1 MDFRIFAPE
10 KIEMEVDL
18 PASKS
23 ISNRMLILN
32 ALCGGELHNVA
43 RCDDTDAMQR
53 ALATDATSQRTA
65 GDRPT
70 TINIGAA
77 GTAMRFLTAYY
88 ATLEGSEVILDGTER
103 MRHRPIALLVD
114 ALRRCGADIEYAG
127 EEGFPPLHITGRRLS
142 ASHIEIAG
150 NVSSQYISALLMV
163 APLMG
168 CRTVTLTG
176 EIISLPYIT
185 MTLTLMRLMGVDCTM
200 CGNTITIPAGA
211 HYVPCNFT
219 VESDWSAASY
229 WLELQALLPK
239 SHIALKGLHADSAQG
254 DSAVAEI
261 FSQMGITATITPTVT
276 HLTAP
281 EPQRPHPLHS
291 PLSTLHSPLSPL
303 TSCPSSL
310 TSHPT
315 PLTSYPLPLTLDLKE
330 TPDLAQTIVVTAC
343 LLGHHFHISGLQ
355 TLRIKETDR
364 IDALCTQLRRLGYV
378 ITAGDDFSLSWNGER
393 CTPEPEP
400 HISTFDDHRMAM
412 AFAPAAVLFPG
423 IVIDDVEV
431 VSKSYPEYWRHL
443 EAAGFTLTP
452 CERRKEALK

>member
-1 MDFRIFAPE
+1 MDYRIFAPD
-10 KIEMEVDL
+10 KIVMEVEL

-43 RCDDTDAMQR
+43 RCDDTDAMRR
-53 ALATDATSQRTA
+53 ALATDTTASGAVATV
-65 GDRPT
+65 
-70 TINIGAA
+70 NIGAA

-88 ATLEGSEVILDGTER
+88 ATLEGSTVILDGTER

-127 EEGFPPLHITGRRLS
+127 EEGFPPLRITGRKLS

-185 MTLTLMRLMGVDCTM
+185 MTLTLMRLMGVDCVM
-200 CGNTITIPAGA
+200 NGNNISIPADA
-211 HYVPCNFT
+211 HYVPCDFT
-219 VESDWSAASY
+219 VDNDWSAASY
-229 WLELQALLPK
+229 WLEMQSLLPE
-239 SHIALKGLHADSAQG
+239 SRITLKGLHSESAQG
-254 DSAVAEI
+254 DSAVAGI
-261 FSQMGITATITPTVT
+261 FSRMGG
-276 HLTAP
+276 TAP
-281 EPQRPHPLHS
+281 II
-291 PLSTLHSPLSPL
+291 
-303 TSCPSSL
+303 
-310 TSHPT
+310 
-315 PLTSYPLPLTLDLKE
+315 LDLKE

-343 LLGHHFHISGLQ
+343 LLGRHFHITGLR

-364 IDALCTQLRRLGYV
+364 IDALCTQLRRLGYI

-393 CTPEPEP
+393 CAPEPEP

-431 VSKSYPEYWRHL
+431 VSKSYPDFWRHL

-452 CERRKEALK
+452 CERRKEAPK

>member
-1 MDFRIFAPE
+1 MDYKIFAPD

-32 ALCGGELHNVA
+32 ALCGGELHNIA
-43 RCDDTDAMQR
+43 RCDDTDAMRR
-53 ALATDATSQRTA
+53 ALATDTTA
-65 GDRPT
+65 SGT
-70 TINIGAA
+70 VVTVNIGAA

-127 EEGFPPLHITGRRLS
+127 EEGFPPLHITGRKLS

-168 CRTVTLTG
+168 CREVTLTG

-200 CGNTITIPAGA
+200 SGATISIPADA

-219 VESDWSAASY
+219 VENDWSAASY
-229 WLELQALLPK
+229 WLELQSLLPQ
-239 SHIALKGLHADSAQG
+239 SRITLKGLHTESAQG
-254 DSAVAEI
+254 DSVVAGI
-261 FSQMGITATITPTVT
+261 FSRMGG
-276 HLTAP
+276 TAP
-281 EPQRPHPLHS
+281 II
-291 PLSTLHSPLSPL
+291 
-303 TSCPSSL
+303 
-310 TSHPT
+310 
-315 PLTSYPLPLTLDLKE
+315 LDLKE

-343 LLGHHFHISGLQ
+343 LLGCHFHITGLR

-393 CTPEPEP
+393 CAPEPEP

-431 VSKSYPEYWRHL
+431 VSKSYPDFWRHL

-452 CERRKEALK
+452 CERRKEAPE

>member
-1 MDFRIFAPE
+1 MDYRIFAPD
-10 KIEMEVDL
+10 KIVMEVEL

-43 RCDDTDAMQR
+43 RCDDTDAMRR
-53 ALATDATSQRTA
+53 ALATDTTASGAVATV
-65 GDRPT
+65 
-70 TINIGAA
+70 NIGAA

-88 ATLEGSEVILDGTER
+88 ATLEGSTVILDGTER

-127 EEGFPPLHITGRRLS
+127 EEGFPPLRITGRKLS

-185 MTLTLMRLMGVDCTM
+185 MTLTLMRLMGVDCVM
-200 CGNTITIPAGA
+200 NGNNISIPADA
-211 HYVPCNFT
+211 HYVPCDFT
-219 VESDWSAASY
+219 VENDWSAASY
-229 WLELQALLPK
+229 WLEMQSLLPE
-239 SHIALKGLHADSAQG
+239 SRITLKGLHSESAQG
-254 DSAVAEI
+254 DSAVAGI
-261 FSQMGITATITPTVT
+261 FSQMGV
-276 HLTAP
+276 TAP
-281 EPQRPHPLHS
+281 II
-291 PLSTLHSPLSPL
+291 
-303 TSCPSSL
+303 
-310 TSHPT
+310 
-315 PLTSYPLPLTLDLKE
+315 LDLKE

-343 LLGHHFHISGLQ
+343 LLGRHFHITGLR

-364 IDALCTQLRRLGYV
+364 IDALCTQLRRLGYI

-393 CTPEPEP
+393 CAPEPEP

-412 AFAPAAVLFPG
+412 SFAPAAVLFPG

-431 VSKSYPEYWRHL
+431 VSKSYPDFWRHL

-452 CERRKEALK
+452 CERRKEAPK

>member
-1 MDFRIFAPE
+1 MDYRIFAPD
-10 KIEMEVDL
+10 KIVMEVEL

-32 ALCGGELHNVA
+32 ALCGGELHNIA
-43 RCDDTDAMQR
+43 RCDDTDAMRR
-53 ALATDATSQRTA
+53 ALATDTTASGAVATV
-65 GDRPT
+65 
-70 TINIGAA
+70 NIGAA

-88 ATLEGSEVILDGTER
+88 ATLEGSTVILDGTER

-127 EEGFPPLHITGRRLS
+127 EEGFPPLRITGRKLS

-185 MTLTLMRLMGVDCTM
+185 MTLTLMRLMGVDCVM
-200 CGNTITIPAGA
+200 NGNNISIPADA
-211 HYVPCNFT
+211 HYVPCDFT
-219 VESDWSAASY
+219 VENDWSAASY
-229 WLELQALLPK
+229 WLEMQSLLPE
-239 SHIALKGLHADSAQG
+239 SRITLKGLHSESAQG
-254 DSAVAEI
+254 DSAVAGI
-261 FSQMGITATITPTVT
+261 FSRMGG
-276 HLTAP
+276 TAP
-281 EPQRPHPLHS
+281 II
-291 PLSTLHSPLSPL
+291 
-303 TSCPSSL
+303 
-310 TSHPT
+310 
-315 PLTSYPLPLTLDLKE
+315 LDLKE

-343 LLGHHFHISGLQ
+343 LLGRHFHITGLR

-364 IDALCTQLRRLGYV
+364 IDALCTQLRRLGYI

-393 CTPEPEP
+393 CAPEPEP

-431 VSKSYPEYWRHL
+431 VSKSYPDFWRHL

-452 CERRKEALK
+452 CERRKEAPK

>member
-1 MDFRIFAPE
+1 MDYRIFAPD
-10 KIEMEVDL
+10 KIVMEVEL

-43 RCDDTDAMQR
+43 RCDDTDAMRR
-53 ALATDATSQRTA
+53 ALATDTTASGAVATV
-65 GDRPT
+65 
-70 TINIGAA
+70 NIGAA

-88 ATLEGSEVILDGTER
+88 ATLEGSTVILDGTER

-127 EEGFPPLHITGRRLS
+127 EEGFPPLRITGRKLS

-185 MTLTLMRLMGVDCTM
+185 MTLTLMRLMGVDCVM
-200 CGNTITIPAGA
+200 NGNNISIPADA
-211 HYVPCNFT
+211 HYVPCDFT
-219 VESDWSAASY
+219 VENDWSAASY
-229 WLELQALLPK
+229 WLEMQSLLPE
-239 SHIALKGLHADSAQG
+239 SRITLKGLHSESAPG
-254 DSAVAEI
+254 DSAVAGI
-261 FSQMGITATITPTVT
+261 FSRMGG
-276 HLTAP
+276 TAP
-281 EPQRPHPLHS
+281 II
-291 PLSTLHSPLSPL
+291 
-303 TSCPSSL
+303 
-310 TSHPT
+310 
-315 PLTSYPLPLTLDLKE
+315 LDLKE

-343 LLGHHFHISGLQ
+343 LLGRHFHITGLR

-364 IDALCTQLRRLGYV
+364 IDALCTQLRRLGYI

-393 CTPEPEP
+393 CAPEPEP

-431 VSKSYPEYWRHL
+431 VSKSYPDFWRHL

-452 CERRKEALK
+452 CERRKEAPK

>member
-1 MDFRIFAPE
+1 MDYRIFAPD
-10 KIEMEVDL
+10 KIVMEVEL

-43 RCDDTDAMQR
+43 RCDDTDAMRR
-53 ALATDATSQRTA
+53 ALATDTTASGAVATV
-65 GDRPT
+65 
-70 TINIGAA
+70 NIGAA

-88 ATLEGSEVILDGTER
+88 ATLEGSTVILDGTER

-114 ALRRCGADIEYAG
+114 ALRRCGADVECAG
-127 EEGFPPLHITGRRLS
+127 EEGFPPLRITGRKLS

-185 MTLTLMRLMGVDCTM
+185 MTLTLMRLMGVDCVM
-200 CGNTITIPAGA
+200 NGNNISIPADA
-211 HYVPCNFT
+211 HYVPCDFT
-219 VESDWSAASY
+219 VENDWSAASY
-229 WLELQALLPK
+229 WLEMQSLLPE
-239 SHIALKGLHADSAQG
+239 SRITLKGLHSESAQG
-254 DSAVAEI
+254 DSAVAGI
-261 FSQMGITATITPTVT
+261 FSQMGG
-276 HLTAP
+276 TAP
-281 EPQRPHPLHS
+281 II
-291 PLSTLHSPLSPL
+291 
-303 TSCPSSL
+303 
-310 TSHPT
+310 
-315 PLTSYPLPLTLDLKE
+315 LDLKE

-343 LLGHHFHISGLQ
+343 LLGRHFHITGLR

-364 IDALCTQLRRLGYV
+364 IDALCTQLRRLGYI

-393 CTPEPEP
+393 CAPEPEP

-431 VSKSYPEYWRHL
+431 VSKSYPDFWRHL

-452 CERRKEALK
+452 CERRKEAPK

>member
-1 MDFRIFAPE
+1 MDYRIFAPD
-10 KIEMEVDL
+10 KIVMEVEL

-32 ALCGGELHNVA
+32 ALCGGELHNIA
-43 RCDDTDAMQR
+43 RCDDTDAMRR
-53 ALATDATSQRTA
+53 ALATDTTASGAVATV
-65 GDRPT
+65 
-70 TINIGAA
+70 NIGAA

-88 ATLEGSEVILDGTER
+88 ATLEGSTVILDGTER

-127 EEGFPPLHITGRRLS
+127 EEGFPPLRITGRKLS

-185 MTLTLMRLMGVDCTM
+185 MTLTLMRLMGVDCVM
-200 CGNTITIPAGA
+200 NGNNISIPADA
-211 HYVPCNFT
+211 HYVPCDFT
-219 VESDWSAASY
+219 VENDWSAASY
-229 WLELQALLPK
+229 WLEMQSLLPQ
-239 SHIALKGLHADSAQG
+239 SRITLKGLHSESAQG
-254 DSAVAEI
+254 DSAVAGI
-261 FSQMGITATITPTVT
+261 FSQMGV
-276 HLTAP
+276 TAP
-281 EPQRPHPLHS
+281 II
-291 PLSTLHSPLSPL
+291 
-303 TSCPSSL
+303 
-310 TSHPT
+310 
-315 PLTSYPLPLTLDLKE
+315 LDLKE

-343 LLGHHFHISGLQ
+343 LLGRHFHITGLR

-364 IDALCTQLRRLGYV
+364 IDALCTQLRRLGYI

-393 CTPEPEP
+393 CAPEPEP

-412 AFAPAAVLFPG
+412 SFAPAAVLFPG

-431 VSKSYPEYWRHL
+431 VSKSYPDFWRHL

-452 CERRKEALK
+452 CERRKEAPK

>member
-1 MDFRIFAPE
+1 MDYKIFAPD

-32 ALCGGELHNVA
+32 ALCGGELHNIA
-43 RCDDTDAMQR
+43 RCDDTDAMRR
-53 ALATDATSQRTA
+53 ALATDTTA
-65 GDRPT
+65 SGT
-70 TINIGAA
+70 VVTVNIGAA

-127 EEGFPPLHITGRRLS
+127 EEGFPPLHITGRKLS

-168 CRTVTLTG
+168 CREVTLTG

-200 CGNTITIPAGA
+200 SGATISIPADA

-219 VESDWSAASY
+219 VENDWSAASY
-229 WLELQALLPK
+229 WLELQSLLPE
-239 SHIALKGLHADSAQG
+239 SRIALKGLHTESAQG
-254 DSAVAEI
+254 DSAVAGI
-261 FSQMGITATITPTVT
+261 FSRMGG
-276 HLTAP
+276 TAP
-281 EPQRPHPLHS
+281 II
-291 PLSTLHSPLSPL
+291 
-303 TSCPSSL
+303 
-310 TSHPT
+310 
-315 PLTSYPLPLTLDLKE
+315 LDLKE

-343 LLGHHFHISGLQ
+343 LLGCHFHITGLR

-393 CTPEPEP
+393 CAPEPEP

-431 VSKSYPEYWRHL
+431 VSKSYPDFWRHL

-452 CERRKEALK
+452 CERRKEAPE

>member
-1 MDFRIFAPE
+1 MDYRIFAPD
-10 KIEMEVDL
+10 KIVMEVEL

-43 RCDDTDAMQR
+43 RCDDTDAMRR
-53 ALATDATSQRTA
+53 ALATNTTASGAVATV
-65 GDRPT
+65 
-70 TINIGAA
+70 NIGAA

-88 ATLEGSEVILDGTER
+88 ATLEGSTVILDGTER

-127 EEGFPPLHITGRRLS
+127 EEGFPPLRITGRKLS

-168 CRTVTLTG
+168 CREVTLTG

-200 CGNTITIPAGA
+200 SGATISIPADA

-219 VESDWSAASY
+219 VENDWSAASY
-229 WLELQALLPK
+229 WLELQSLLPE
-239 SHIALKGLHADSAQG
+239 SRITLKGLHTESAQG
-254 DSAVAEI
+254 DSAVAGI
-261 FSQMGITATITPTVT
+261 FSRMGG
-276 HLTAP
+276 TAP
-281 EPQRPHPLHS
+281 II
-291 PLSTLHSPLSPL
+291 
-303 TSCPSSL
+303 
-310 TSHPT
+310 
-315 PLTSYPLPLTLDLKE
+315 LDLKE

-343 LLGHHFHISGLQ
+343 LLGRHFHITGLR

-364 IDALCTQLRRLGYV
+364 IDALCTQLRRLGYI

-393 CTPEPEP
+393 CAPEPEP
-400 HISTFDDHRMAM
+400 HISTLDDHRMAM
-412 AFAPAAVLFPG
+412 SFAPAAVLFPG

-431 VSKSYPEYWRHL
+431 VSKSYPDFWRHL

-452 CERRKEALK
+452 CERRKEAPK

>member
-1 MDFRIFAPE
+1 MDYKIFAPD

-43 RCDDTDAMQR
+43 RCDDTDAMRR
-53 ALATDATSQRTA
+53 ALATDTTA
-65 GDRPT
+65 SGAVVT
-70 TINIGAA
+70 VNIGAA

-127 EEGFPPLHITGRRLS
+127 EEGFPPLHITGRKLS

-168 CRTVTLTG
+168 CREVTLTG

-200 CGNTITIPAGA
+200 SGATISIPADA

-219 VESDWSAASY
+219 VENDWSAASY
-229 WLELQALLPK
+229 WLELQSLLPQ
-239 SHIALKGLHADSAQG
+239 SRITLKGLHTESAQG
-254 DSAVAEI
+254 DSAVAGI
-261 FSQMGITATITPTVT
+261 FSRMGG
-276 HLTAP
+276 TAP
-281 EPQRPHPLHS
+281 II
-291 PLSTLHSPLSPL
+291 
-303 TSCPSSL
+303 
-310 TSHPT
+310 
-315 PLTSYPLPLTLDLKE
+315 LDLKE

-343 LLGHHFHISGLQ
+343 LLGCHFHITGLR

-393 CTPEPEP
+393 CAPEPEP

-431 VSKSYPEYWRHL
+431 VSKSYPDFWRHL

-452 CERRKEALK
+452 CERRKEAPE

>member
-1 MDFRIFAPE
+1 MDYRIFAPD
-10 KIEMEVDL
+10 KIVMEVEL

-43 RCDDTDAMQR
+43 RCDDTDAMRR
-53 ALATDATSQRTA
+53 ALATDTTASGAVATV
-65 GDRPT
+65 
-70 TINIGAA
+70 NIGAA

-88 ATLEGSEVILDGTER
+88 ATLEGSTVILDGTER

-127 EEGFPPLHITGRRLS
+127 EEGFPPLRITGRKLS

-168 CRTVTLTG
+168 CHTVTLTG

-185 MTLTLMRLMGVDCTM
+185 MTLTLMRLMGVDCVM
-200 CGNTITIPAGA
+200 NGNNISIPADA
-211 HYVPCNFT
+211 HYVPCDFT
-219 VESDWSAASY
+219 VENDWSAASY
-229 WLELQALLPK
+229 WLEMQSLLPE
-239 SHIALKGLHADSAQG
+239 SRITLKGLHSESAQG
-254 DSAVAEI
+254 DSAVAGI
-261 FSQMGITATITPTVT
+261 FSQMGV
-276 HLTAP
+276 TAP
-281 EPQRPHPLHS
+281 II
-291 PLSTLHSPLSPL
+291 
-303 TSCPSSL
+303 
-310 TSHPT
+310 
-315 PLTSYPLPLTLDLKE
+315 LDLKE

-343 LLGHHFHISGLQ
+343 LLGRHFHITGLR

-364 IDALCTQLRRLGYV
+364 IDALCTQLRRLGYI

-393 CTPEPEP
+393 CAPEPEP

-412 AFAPAAVLFPG
+412 SFAPAAVLFPG

-431 VSKSYPEYWRHL
+431 VSKSYPDFWRHL

-452 CERRKEALK
+452 CERRKEAPK

>member
-1 MDFRIFAPE
+1 MDYRIFAPD
-10 KIEMEVDL
+10 KIVMEVEL

-43 RCDDTDAMQR
+43 RCDDTDAMRR
-53 ALATDATSQRTA
+53 ALATDTTASGAVATV
-65 GDRPT
+65 
-70 TINIGAA
+70 NIGAA

-88 ATLEGSEVILDGTER
+88 ATLEGSTVILDGTER

-127 EEGFPPLHITGRRLS
+127 EEGFPPLRITGRKLS

-185 MTLTLMRLMGVDCTM
+185 MTLTLMRLMGVDCVM
-200 CGNTITIPAGA
+200 NGNNISIPADA
-211 HYVPCNFT
+211 HYVPCDFT
-219 VESDWSAASY
+219 VENDWSAASY
-229 WLELQALLPK
+229 WLEMQSLLPQ
-239 SHIALKGLHADSAQG
+239 SRITLKGLHSESAQG
-254 DSAVAEI
+254 DSAVAGI
-261 FSQMGITATITPTVT
+261 FSQMGV
-276 HLTAP
+276 TAP
-281 EPQRPHPLHS
+281 II
-291 PLSTLHSPLSPL
+291 
-303 TSCPSSL
+303 
-310 TSHPT
+310 
-315 PLTSYPLPLTLDLKE
+315 LDLKE

-343 LLGHHFHISGLQ
+343 LLGCHFHITGLR

-364 IDALCTQLRRLGYV
+364 IDALCTQLRRLGYI

-393 CTPEPEP
+393 CAPEPEP

-431 VSKSYPEYWRHL
+431 VSKSYPDFWRHL

-452 CERRKEALK
+452 CERRKEAPQ

>member
-1 MDFRIFAPE
+1 MDYRIFAPD
-10 KIEMEVDL
+10 KIVMEVEL

-43 RCDDTDAMQR
+43 RCDDTDAMRR
-53 ALATDATSQRTA
+53 ALATDTTASGAVATV
-65 GDRPT
+65 
-70 TINIGAA
+70 NIGAA

-88 ATLEGSEVILDGTER
+88 ATLEGSTVILDGTER

-127 EEGFPPLHITGRRLS
+127 EEGFPPLRITGRKLS

-168 CRTVTLTG
+168 CREVTLTG

-200 CGNTITIPAGA
+200 SGATISIPADA

-219 VESDWSAASY
+219 VENDWSAASY
-229 WLELQALLPK
+229 WLELQSLLPE
-239 SHIALKGLHADSAQG
+239 SRITLKGLHTESAQG
-254 DSAVAEI
+254 DSAVAGI
-261 FSQMGITATITPTVT
+261 FSRMGG
-276 HLTAP
+276 TAP
-281 EPQRPHPLHS
+281 II
-291 PLSTLHSPLSPL
+291 
-303 TSCPSSL
+303 
-310 TSHPT
+310 
-315 PLTSYPLPLTLDLKE
+315 LDLKE

-343 LLGHHFHISGLQ
+343 LLGRHFHITGLR

-364 IDALCTQLRRLGYV
+364 IDALCTQLRRLGYI

-393 CTPEPEP
+393 CAPEPEP

-431 VSKSYPEYWRHL
+431 VSKSYPDFWRHL

-452 CERRKEALK
+452 CERRKEAPK

>member
-1 MDFRIFAPE
+1 MDYRIFAPD
-10 KIEMEVDL
+10 KIVMEVEL

-43 RCDDTDAMQR
+43 RCDDTDAMRR
-53 ALATDATSQRTA
+53 ALATDTTASGAVATV
-65 GDRPT
+65 
-70 TINIGAA
+70 NIGAA

-88 ATLEGSEVILDGTER
+88 ATLEGSTVILDGTER

-127 EEGFPPLHITGRRLS
+127 EEGFPPLRITGRKLS

-185 MTLTLMRLMGVDCTM
+185 MTLTLMRLMGVDCVM
-200 CGNTITIPAGA
+200 NGNNISIPADA
-211 HYVPCNFT
+211 HYVPCDFT
-219 VESDWSAASY
+219 VENDWSAASY
-229 WLELQALLPK
+229 WLEMQSLLPE
-239 SHIALKGLHADSAQG
+239 SRITLKGLHSESAQG
-254 DSAVAEI
+254 DSAVAGI
-261 FSQMGITATITPTVT
+261 FSQMGG
-276 HLTAP
+276 TAP
-281 EPQRPHPLHS
+281 II
-291 PLSTLHSPLSPL
+291 
-303 TSCPSSL
+303 
-310 TSHPT
+310 
-315 PLTSYPLPLTLDLKE
+315 LDLKE

-343 LLGHHFHISGLQ
+343 LLGRHFHITGLR

-393 CTPEPEP
+393 CAPEPEP

-431 VSKSYPEYWRHL
+431 VSKSYPDFWRHL

-452 CERRKEALK
+452 CERRKEAPK

>member
-1 MDFRIFAPE
+1 MDYRIFAPD
-10 KIEMEVDL
+10 KIVMEVEL

-43 RCDDTDAMQR
+43 RCDDTDAMRR
-53 ALATDATSQRTA
+53 ALATNTTASGAVATV
-65 GDRPT
+65 
-70 TINIGAA
+70 NIGAA

-88 ATLEGSEVILDGTER
+88 ATLEGSTVILDGTER

-127 EEGFPPLHITGRRLS
+127 EEGFPPLRITGRKLS

-185 MTLTLMRLMGVDCTM
+185 MTLTLMRLMGVDCVM
-200 CGNTITIPAGA
+200 NGNNISIPADA
-211 HYVPCNFT
+211 HYVPCDFT
-219 VESDWSAASY
+219 VENDWSAASY
-229 WLELQALLPK
+229 WLEMQSLLPQ
-239 SHIALKGLHADSAQG
+239 SRITLKGLHSESAQG
-254 DSAVAEI
+254 DSAVAGI
-261 FSQMGITATITPTVT
+261 FSRMGG
-276 HLTAP
+276 TAP
-281 EPQRPHPLHS
+281 II
-291 PLSTLHSPLSPL
+291 
-303 TSCPSSL
+303 
-310 TSHPT
+310 
-315 PLTSYPLPLTLDLKE
+315 LDLKE

-343 LLGHHFHISGLQ
+343 LLGRHFHITGLR

-364 IDALCTQLRRLGYV
+364 IDALCTQLRRLGYI

-393 CTPEPEP
+393 CAPEPEP

-431 VSKSYPEYWRHL
+431 VSKSYPDFWRHL

-452 CERRKEALK
+452 CERRKEAPK

>member
-1 MDFRIFAPE
+1 MDYRIFAPD
-10 KIEMEVDL
+10 KIVMEVEL

-43 RCDDTDAMQR
+43 RCDDTDAMRR
-53 ALATDATSQRTA
+53 ALATDTTASGAVATV
-65 GDRPT
+65 
-70 TINIGAA
+70 NIGAA

-88 ATLEGSEVILDGTER
+88 ATLEGSTVILDGTER

-127 EEGFPPLHITGRRLS
+127 EEGFPPLRITGRKLS

-185 MTLTLMRLMGVDCTM
+185 MTLTLMRLMGVDCVM
-200 CGNTITIPAGA
+200 NGNNISIPADA
-211 HYVPCNFT
+211 HYVPCDFT
-219 VESDWSAASY
+219 VENDWSAASY
-229 WLELQALLPK
+229 WLEMQSLLPE
-239 SHIALKGLHADSAQG
+239 SRITLKGLHSESAQG
-254 DSAVAEI
+254 DSAVAGI
-261 FSQMGITATITPTVT
+261 FSQMGG
-276 HLTAP
+276 TAP
-281 EPQRPHPLHS
+281 II
-291 PLSTLHSPLSPL
+291 
-303 TSCPSSL
+303 
-310 TSHPT
+310 
-315 PLTSYPLPLTLDLKE
+315 LDLKE

-343 LLGHHFHISGLQ
+343 LLGRHFHITGLR

-364 IDALCTQLRRLGYV
+364 IDALCTQLRRLGYI

-393 CTPEPEP
+393 CAPEPEP

-412 AFAPAAVLFPG
+412 SFAPAAVLFPG

-431 VSKSYPEYWRHL
+431 VSKSYPDFWRHL

-452 CERRKEALK
+452 CERRKEAPK

>member
-1 MDFRIFAPE
+1 MDYRIFAPD
-10 KIEMEVDL
+10 KIVMEVEL

-43 RCDDTDAMQR
+43 RCDDTDAMRR
-53 ALATDATSQRTA
+53 ALATDTTASGAVATV
-65 GDRPT
+65 
-70 TINIGAA
+70 NIGAA

-88 ATLEGSEVILDGTER
+88 ATLEGSTVILDGTER

-127 EEGFPPLHITGRRLS
+127 EEGFPPLRITGRKLS

-168 CRTVTLTG
+168 CREVTLTG

-200 CGNTITIPAGA
+200 SGATISIPADA

-219 VESDWSAASY
+219 VENDWSAASY
-229 WLELQALLPK
+229 WLELQSLLPE
-239 SHIALKGLHADSAQG
+239 SRITLKGLHTESAQG
-254 DSAVAEI
+254 DSAVAGI
-261 FSQMGITATITPTVT
+261 FSRMGG
-276 HLTAP
+276 TAP
-281 EPQRPHPLHS
+281 II
-291 PLSTLHSPLSPL
+291 
-303 TSCPSSL
+303 
-310 TSHPT
+310 
-315 PLTSYPLPLTLDLKE
+315 LDLKE

-343 LLGHHFHISGLQ
+343 LLGRHFHITGLR

-364 IDALCTQLRRLGYV
+364 IDALCTQLRRLGYI

-393 CTPEPEP
+393 CAPEPEP
-400 HISTFDDHRMAM
+400 HISTLDDHRMAM
-412 AFAPAAVLFPG
+412 SFAPAAVLFPG

-431 VSKSYPEYWRHL
+431 VSKSYPDFWRHL

-452 CERRKEALK
+452 CERRKEAPK

>member
-1 MDFRIFAPE
+1 MDYRIFAPD
-10 KIEMEVDL
+10 KIVMEVEL

-43 RCDDTDAMQR
+43 RCDDTDAMRR
-53 ALATDATSQRTA
+53 ALATDTTASGAVATV
-65 GDRPT
+65 
-70 TINIGAA
+70 NIGAA

-88 ATLEGSEVILDGTER
+88 ATLEGSTVILDGTER

-127 EEGFPPLHITGRRLS
+127 EEGFPPLRITGRKLS

-185 MTLTLMRLMGVDCTM
+185 MTLTLMRLMGVDCVM
-200 CGNTITIPAGA
+200 NGNNISIPADA
-211 HYVPCNFT
+211 HYVPCDFT
-219 VESDWSAASY
+219 VENDWSAASY
-229 WLELQALLPK
+229 WLEMQSLLPE
-239 SHIALKGLHADSAQG
+239 SRITLKGLHSESAQG
-254 DSAVAEI
+254 DSAVAGI
-261 FSQMGITATITPTVT
+261 FSRMGG
-276 HLTAP
+276 TAP
-281 EPQRPHPLHS
+281 II
-291 PLSTLHSPLSPL
+291 
-303 TSCPSSL
+303 
-310 TSHPT
+310 
-315 PLTSYPLPLTLDLKE
+315 LDLKE

-343 LLGHHFHISGLQ
+343 LLGCHFHITGLR

-393 CTPEPEP
+393 CAPEPEP

-431 VSKSYPEYWRHL
+431 VSKSYPDFWRHL

-452 CERRKEALK
+452 CERRKEAPE

>member
-1 MDFRIFAPE
+1 MDYRIFAPD
-10 KIEMEVDL
+10 KIVMEVEL

-43 RCDDTDAMQR
+43 RCDDTDAMRR
-53 ALATDATSQRTA
+53 ALATDTTASGAVATV
-65 GDRPT
+65 
-70 TINIGAA
+70 NIGAA

-88 ATLEGSEVILDGTER
+88 ATLEGSTVILDGTER

-127 EEGFPPLHITGRRLS
+127 EEGFPPLRITGRKLS

-176 EIISLPYIT
+176 EIISRPYIT
-185 MTLTLMRLMGVDCTM
+185 MTLTLMRLMGVDCAM
-200 CGNTITIPAGA
+200 SGGTITIPADA
-211 HYVPCNFT
+211 RYVPCDFT
-219 VESDWSAASY
+219 VENDWSAASY
-229 WLELQALLPK
+229 WLELQSLLPE
-239 SHIALKGLHADSAQG
+239 SRIALKGLHSESAQG
-254 DSAVAEI
+254 DSAVAGI
-261 FSQMGITATITPTVT
+261 FSRMGG
-276 HLTAP
+276 TAP
-281 EPQRPHPLHS
+281 II
-291 PLSTLHSPLSPL
+291 
-303 TSCPSSL
+303 
-310 TSHPT
+310 
-315 PLTSYPLPLTLDLKE
+315 LDLKE

-343 LLGHHFHISGLQ
+343 LLGRHFHITGLR

-364 IDALCTQLRRLGYV
+364 IDALCTQLRRLGYI

-393 CTPEPEP
+393 CAPEPEP

-412 AFAPAAVLFPG
+412 SFAPAAVLFPG

-431 VSKSYPEYWRHL
+431 VSKSYPDFWRHL

-452 CERRKEALK
+452 CERRKEAPK

>member
-1 MDFRIFAPE
+1 MDYRIFAPD
-10 KIEMEVDL
+10 KIVMEVEL

-43 RCDDTDAMQR
+43 RCDDTDAMRR
-53 ALATDATSQRTA
+53 ALATDTTASGAVATV
-65 GDRPT
+65 
-70 TINIGAA
+70 NIGAA

-88 ATLEGSEVILDGTER
+88 ATLEGSTVILDGTER

-127 EEGFPPLHITGRRLS
+127 EEGFPPLRITGRKLS

-185 MTLTLMRLMGVDCTM
+185 MTLTLMRLMGVDCVM
-200 CGNTITIPAGA
+200 NGNNISIPADA
-211 HYVPCNFT
+211 HYVPCDFT
-219 VESDWSAASY
+219 VENDWSAASY
-229 WLELQALLPK
+229 WLEMQSLLPE
-239 SHIALKGLHADSAQG
+239 SRITLKGLHSESAQG
-254 DSAVAEI
+254 DSAVAGI
-261 FSQMGITATITPTVT
+261 FSRMGG
-276 HLTAP
+276 TAP
-281 EPQRPHPLHS
+281 II
-291 PLSTLHSPLSPL
+291 
-303 TSCPSSL
+303 
-310 TSHPT
+310 
-315 PLTSYPLPLTLDLKE
+315 LDLKE

-343 LLGHHFHISGLQ
+343 LLGCHFHITGLR

-364 IDALCTQLRRLGYV
+364 IDALCTQLRRLGYI

-393 CTPEPEP
+393 CAPEPEP

-412 AFAPAAVLFPG
+412 SFAPAAVLFPG

-431 VSKSYPEYWRHL
+431 VSKSYPDFWRHL

-452 CERRKEALK
+452 CERRKEAPK

>member
-1 MDFRIFAPE
+1 MDYRIFAPD
-10 KIEMEVDL
+10 KIVMEVEL

-43 RCDDTDAMQR
+43 RCDDTDAMRR
-53 ALATDATSQRTA
+53 ALATDTTASGAVATV
-65 GDRPT
+65 
-70 TINIGAA
+70 NIGAA

-88 ATLEGSEVILDGTER
+88 ATLEGSTVILDGTER

-127 EEGFPPLHITGRRLS
+127 EEGFPPLRITGRKLS
-142 ASHIEIAG
+142 ASHIEMAG

-185 MTLTLMRLMGVDCTM
+185 MTLTLMRLMGVDCVM
-200 CGNTITIPAGA
+200 NGNNISIPADA
-211 HYVPCNFT
+211 HYVPCDFT
-219 VESDWSAASY
+219 VENDWSAASY
-229 WLELQALLPK
+229 WLEMQSLLPE
-239 SHIALKGLHADSAQG
+239 SRITLKGLHSESAQG
-254 DSAVAEI
+254 DSAVAGI
-261 FSQMGITATITPTVT
+261 FSRMGG
-276 HLTAP
+276 TAP
-281 EPQRPHPLHS
+281 II
-291 PLSTLHSPLSPL
+291 
-303 TSCPSSL
+303 
-310 TSHPT
+310 
-315 PLTSYPLPLTLDLKE
+315 LDLKE

-343 LLGHHFHISGLQ
+343 LLGRHFHITGLR

-364 IDALCTQLRRLGYV
+364 IDALCTQLRRLGYI

-393 CTPEPEP
+393 CAPEPEP

-431 VSKSYPEYWRHL
+431 VSKSYPDFWRHL

-452 CERRKEALK
+452 CERRKEAPK

>member
-1 MDFRIFAPE
+1 MDYRIFAPD
-10 KIEMEVDL
+10 KIVMEVEL

-43 RCDDTDAMQR
+43 RCDDTDAMRR
-53 ALATDATSQRTA
+53 ALATDTTASGAVATV
-65 GDRPT
+65 
-70 TINIGAA
+70 NIGAA

-88 ATLEGSEVILDGTER
+88 ATLEGSTVILDGTER

-127 EEGFPPLHITGRRLS
+127 EEGFPPLRITGRKLS

-168 CRTVTLTG
+168 CREVTLTG

-200 CGNTITIPAGA
+200 SGATISIPADA

-219 VESDWSAASY
+219 VENDWSAASY
-229 WLELQALLPK
+229 WLELQSLLPE
-239 SHIALKGLHADSAQG
+239 SRITLKGLHTESAQG
-254 DSAVAEI
+254 DSAVAGI
-261 FSQMGITATITPTVT
+261 FSRMGG
-276 HLTAP
+276 TAP
-281 EPQRPHPLHS
+281 II
-291 PLSTLHSPLSPL
+291 
-303 TSCPSSL
+303 
-310 TSHPT
+310 
-315 PLTSYPLPLTLDLKE
+315 LDLKE

-343 LLGHHFHISGLQ
+343 LLGRHFHITGLR

-364 IDALCTQLRRLGYV
+364 IDALCTQLRRLGYI

-393 CTPEPEP
+393 CAPEPEP
-400 HISTFDDHRMAM
+400 HISTLDDHRMAM
-412 AFAPAAVLFPG
+412 SFAPAAVLFPG

-431 VSKSYPEYWRHL
+431 VSKSYPDFWRHL

-452 CERRKEALK
+452 CERRKEAPE

>member
-1 MDFRIFAPE
+1 MDYKIFAPD

-32 ALCGGELHNVA
+32 ALCGGELHNIA
-43 RCDDTDAMQR
+43 RCDDTDAMRR
-53 ALATDATSQRTA
+53 ALATDTTA
-65 GDRPT
+65 SGT
-70 TINIGAA
+70 VVTVNIGAA

-127 EEGFPPLHITGRRLS
+127 EEGFPPLHITGRKLS

-168 CRTVTLTG
+168 CREVTLTG

-200 CGNTITIPAGA
+200 SGATISIPADA

-219 VESDWSAASY
+219 VENDWSAASY
-229 WLELQALLPK
+229 WLELQSLLPQ
-239 SHIALKGLHADSAQG
+239 SRITLKGLHTESAQG
-254 DSAVAEI
+254 DSAVAGI
-261 FSQMGITATITPTVT
+261 FSRMGG
-276 HLTAP
+276 TAP
-281 EPQRPHPLHS
+281 II
-291 PLSTLHSPLSPL
+291 
-303 TSCPSSL
+303 
-310 TSHPT
+310 
-315 PLTSYPLPLTLDLKE
+315 LDLKE

-343 LLGHHFHISGLQ
+343 LLGCHFHITGLR

-393 CTPEPEP
+393 CAPEPEP

-431 VSKSYPEYWRHL
+431 VSKSYPDFWRHL
-443 EAAGFTLTP
+443 DAAGFTLTP
-452 CERRKEALK
+452 CERRKEAPE

>member
-1 MDFRIFAPE
+1 MDYKIFAPD

-32 ALCGGELHNVA
+32 ALCGGELHNIA
-43 RCDDTDAMQR
+43 RCDDTDAMRR
-53 ALATDATSQRTA
+53 ALATDTTA
-65 GDRPT
+65 SGT
-70 TINIGAA
+70 VVTVNIGAA

-127 EEGFPPLHITGRRLS
+127 EEGFPPLHITGRKLS
-142 ASHIEIAG
+142 TSHIEIAG

-168 CRTVTLTG
+168 CREVTLTG

-200 CGNTITIPAGA
+200 SGATISIPADA

-219 VESDWSAASY
+219 VENDWSAASY
-229 WLELQALLPK
+229 WLELQSLLPQ
-239 SHIALKGLHADSAQG
+239 SRITLKGLHTESAQG
-254 DSAVAEI
+254 DSAVAGI
-261 FSQMGITATITPTVT
+261 FSRMGG
-276 HLTAP
+276 TAP
-281 EPQRPHPLHS
+281 II
-291 PLSTLHSPLSPL
+291 
-303 TSCPSSL
+303 
-310 TSHPT
+310 
-315 PLTSYPLPLTLDLKE
+315 LDLKE

-343 LLGHHFHISGLQ
+343 LLGCHFHITGLR

-393 CTPEPEP
+393 CAPEPEP

-431 VSKSYPEYWRHL
+431 VSKSYPDFWRHL

-452 CERRKEALK
+452 CERRKEAPE

>member
-1 MDFRIFAPE
+1 MDYKIFAPD

-32 ALCGGELHNVA
+32 ALCGGELHNIA
-43 RCDDTDAMQR
+43 RCDDTDAMRR
-53 ALATDATSQRTA
+53 ALATDTTA
-65 GDRPT
+65 SGT
-70 TINIGAA
+70 VVTVNIGAA

-127 EEGFPPLHITGRRLS
+127 EEGFPPLHITGRKLS

-168 CRTVTLTG
+168 CREVTLTG

-200 CGNTITIPAGA
+200 SGATISIPADA

-219 VESDWSAASY
+219 VENDWSAASY
-229 WLELQALLPK
+229 WLELQSLLPQ
-239 SHIALKGLHADSAQG
+239 SRITLKGLHTESAQG
-254 DSAVAEI
+254 DSAVAGI
-261 FSQMGITATITPTVT
+261 FSRMGG
-276 HLTAP
+276 TAP
-281 EPQRPHPLHS
+281 II
-291 PLSTLHSPLSPL
+291 
-303 TSCPSSL
+303 
-310 TSHPT
+310 
-315 PLTSYPLPLTLDLKE
+315 LDLKE

-343 LLGHHFHISGLQ
+343 LLGCHFHITGLR
-355 TLRIKETDR
+355 TLRIKESDR

-393 CTPEPEP
+393 CAPEHEP

-431 VSKSYPEYWRHL
+431 VSKSYPDFWRHL

-452 CERRKEALK
+452 CERRKEAPE

>member
-1 MDFRIFAPE
+1 MDYRIFAPD
-10 KIEMEVDL
+10 KIVMEVEL

-43 RCDDTDAMQR
+43 RCDDTDAMRR
-53 ALATDATSQRTA
+53 ALATDTTASGAVATV
-65 GDRPT
+65 
-70 TINIGAA
+70 NIGAA

-88 ATLEGSEVILDGTER
+88 ATLEGSTVILDGTER

-127 EEGFPPLHITGRRLS
+127 EEGFPPLRITGRKLS

-185 MTLTLMRLMGVDCTM
+185 MTLTLMRLMGVDCVM
-200 CGNTITIPAGA
+200 NGNNISIPADA
-211 HYVPCNFT
+211 HYVPCDFT
-219 VESDWSAASY
+219 VENDWSAASY
-229 WLELQALLPK
+229 WLEMQSLLPQ
-239 SHIALKGLHADSAQG
+239 SRITLKGLHSESAQG
-254 DSAVAEI
+254 DSSVAGI
-261 FSQMGITATITPTVT
+261 FSQMGV
-276 HLTAP
+276 TAP
-281 EPQRPHPLHS
+281 II
-291 PLSTLHSPLSPL
+291 
-303 TSCPSSL
+303 
-310 TSHPT
+310 
-315 PLTSYPLPLTLDLKE
+315 LDLKE

-343 LLGHHFHISGLQ
+343 LLGRHFHITGLR

-364 IDALCTQLRRLGYV
+364 IDALCTQLRRLGYI

-393 CTPEPEP
+393 CAPEPEP

-412 AFAPAAVLFPG
+412 SFAPAAVLFPG

-431 VSKSYPEYWRHL
+431 VSKSYPDFWRHL

-452 CERRKEALK
+452 CERRKEAPK

>member
-1 MDFRIFAPE
+1 MDYKIFAPD

-32 ALCGGELHNVA
+32 ALCGGELHNIA
-43 RCDDTDAMQR
+43 RCDDTDAMRR
-53 ALATDATSQRTA
+53 ALATDTTA
-65 GDRPT
+65 SGT
-70 TINIGAA
+70 VVTVNIGAA

-127 EEGFPPLHITGRRLS
+127 EEGFPPLHITGRKLS

-168 CRTVTLTG
+168 CREVTLTG

-200 CGNTITIPAGA
+200 SGATISIPADA

-219 VESDWSAASY
+219 VENDWSAASY
-229 WLELQALLPK
+229 WLELQSLLPQ
-239 SHIALKGLHADSAQG
+239 SRITLKGLHTESAQG
-254 DSAVAEI
+254 DSAVAGI
-261 FSQMGITATITPTVT
+261 FSRMGG
-276 HLTAP
+276 TAP
-281 EPQRPHPLHS
+281 II
-291 PLSTLHSPLSPL
+291 
-303 TSCPSSL
+303 
-310 TSHPT
+310 
-315 PLTSYPLPLTLDLKE
+315 LDLKE

-343 LLGHHFHISGLQ
+343 LLGRHFHITGLR

-393 CTPEPEP
+393 CAPEPEP

-431 VSKSYPEYWRHL
+431 VSKSYPDFWRHL

-452 CERRKEALK
+452 CERRKEAPE

>member
-1 MDFRIFAPE
+1 MDYRIFAPD
-10 KIEMEVDL
+10 KIVMEVEL

-32 ALCGGELHNVA
+32 ALCGGELHNIA
-43 RCDDTDAMQR
+43 RCDDTDAMRR
-53 ALATDATSQRTA
+53 ALATDTTASGAVATV
-65 GDRPT
+65 
-70 TINIGAA
+70 NIGAA

-88 ATLEGSEVILDGTER
+88 ATLEGSTVILDGTER

-127 EEGFPPLHITGRRLS
+127 EEGFPPLRITGRKLS

-176 EIISLPYIT
+176 EIISRPYIT
-185 MTLTLMRLMGVDCTM
+185 MTLTLMRLMGVDCAM
-200 CGNTITIPAGA
+200 SGGTITIPADA
-211 HYVPCNFT
+211 RYVPCDFT
-219 VESDWSAASY
+219 VENDWSAASY
-229 WLELQALLPK
+229 WLELQSLLPE
-239 SHIALKGLHADSAQG
+239 SRIALKGLHSESAQG
-254 DSAVAEI
+254 DSAVAGI
-261 FSQMGITATITPTVT
+261 FSRMGG
-276 HLTAP
+276 TAP
-281 EPQRPHPLHS
+281 II
-291 PLSTLHSPLSPL
+291 
-303 TSCPSSL
+303 
-310 TSHPT
+310 
-315 PLTSYPLPLTLDLKE
+315 LDLKE

-343 LLGHHFHISGLQ
+343 LLGRHFHITGLR

-364 IDALCTQLRRLGYV
+364 IDALCTQLRRLGYI

-393 CTPEPEP
+393 CAPEPEP

-412 AFAPAAVLFPG
+412 SFAPAAVLFPG

-431 VSKSYPEYWRHL
+431 VSKSYPDFWRHL

-452 CERRKEALK
+452 CERRKEAPK

>member
-1 MDFRIFAPE
+1 MDYKIFAPD

-32 ALCGGELHNVA
+32 ALCGGELHNIA
-43 RCDDTDAMQR
+43 RCDDTDAMRR
-53 ALATDATSQRTA
+53 ALATDTTA
-65 GDRPT
+65 SGT
-70 TINIGAA
+70 VVTVNIGAA

-127 EEGFPPLHITGRRLS
+127 EEGFPPLHITGRKLS

-168 CRTVTLTG
+168 CREVTLTG

-200 CGNTITIPAGA
+200 SGATISIPADA

-219 VESDWSAASY
+219 VENDWSAASY
-229 WLELQALLPK
+229 WLELQSLLPE
-239 SHIALKGLHADSAQG
+239 SRITLKGLHAESAQG
-254 DSAVAEI
+254 DSAVAGI
-261 FSQMGITATITPTVT
+261 FSRMGG
-276 HLTAP
+276 TAP
-281 EPQRPHPLHS
+281 II
-291 PLSTLHSPLSPL
+291 
-303 TSCPSSL
+303 
-310 TSHPT
+310 
-315 PLTSYPLPLTLDLKE
+315 LDLKE

-343 LLGHHFHISGLQ
+343 LLGCHFHITGLR

-393 CTPEPEP
+393 CAPEPEP

-431 VSKSYPEYWRHL
+431 VSKSYPDFWRHL

-452 CERRKEALK
+452 CERRKEAPE

>member
-1 MDFRIFAPE
+1 MDYKIFAPD

-32 ALCGGELHNVA
+32 ALCGGELHNIA
-43 RCDDTDAMQR
+43 RCDDTDAMRR
-53 ALATDATSQRTA
+53 ALATDTTA
-65 GDRPT
+65 SGT
-70 TINIGAA
+70 VVTVNIGAA

-127 EEGFPPLHITGRRLS
+127 EEGFPPLHITGRKLS

-168 CRTVTLTG
+168 CREVTLTG

-200 CGNTITIPAGA
+200 SGATISIPADA

-219 VESDWSAASY
+219 VENDWSAASY
-229 WLELQALLPK
+229 WLELQSLLPQ
-239 SHIALKGLHADSAQG
+239 SRITLKGLHTESAQG
-254 DSAVAEI
+254 DSAVAGI
-261 FSQMGITATITPTVT
+261 FSRMGG
-276 HLTAP
+276 TAP
-281 EPQRPHPLHS
+281 II
-291 PLSTLHSPLSPL
+291 
-303 TSCPSSL
+303 
-310 TSHPT
+310 
-315 PLTSYPLPLTLDLKE
+315 LDLKE

-343 LLGHHFHISGLQ
+343 LLGCHFHITGLR

-393 CTPEPEP
+393 CAPEPEP

-431 VSKSYPEYWRHL
+431 VSKSYPDFWRHL

-452 CERRKEALK
+452 CERRKEAPE

>member
-1 MDFRIFAPE
+1 MDYRIFAPD
-10 KIEMEVDL
+10 KIVMEVEL

-43 RCDDTDAMQR
+43 RCDDTDAMRR
-53 ALATDATSQRTA
+53 ALATDTTASGAVATV
-65 GDRPT
+65 
-70 TINIGAA
+70 NIGAA

-88 ATLEGSEVILDGTER
+88 ATLECSTVILDGTER

-127 EEGFPPLHITGRRLS
+127 EEGFPPLRITGCKLS

-185 MTLTLMRLMGVDCTM
+185 MTLTLMRLMGVDCVM
-200 CGNTITIPAGA
+200 NGNNISIPADA
-211 HYVPCNFT
+211 HYVPCDFT
-219 VESDWSAASY
+219 VENDWSAASY
-229 WLELQALLPK
+229 WLEMQSLLPE
-239 SHIALKGLHADSAQG
+239 SRITLKGLHSESAQG
-254 DSAVAEI
+254 DSAVAGI
-261 FSQMGITATITPTVT
+261 FSQMGV
-276 HLTAP
+276 TAP
-281 EPQRPHPLHS
+281 II
-291 PLSTLHSPLSPL
+291 
-303 TSCPSSL
+303 
-310 TSHPT
+310 
-315 PLTSYPLPLTLDLKE
+315 LDLKE

-343 LLGHHFHISGLQ
+343 LLGRHFHITGLR

-364 IDALCTQLRRLGYV
+364 IDALCTQLRRLGYI

-393 CTPEPEP
+393 CAPEPEP

-412 AFAPAAVLFPG
+412 SFAPAAVLFPG

-431 VSKSYPEYWRHL
+431 VSKSYPDFWRHL

-452 CERRKEALK
+452 CERRKEAPK

>member
-1 MDFRIFAPE
+1 MDYKIFAPD

-32 ALCGGELHNVA
+32 ALCGGELHNIA
-43 RCDDTDAMQR
+43 RCDDTDAMRR
-53 ALATDATSQRTA
+53 ALATDTTA
-65 GDRPT
+65 SGT
-70 TINIGAA
+70 VVTVNIGAA

-127 EEGFPPLHITGRRLS
+127 EEGFPPLHITGRKLS

-168 CRTVTLTG
+168 CREVTLTG

-200 CGNTITIPAGA
+200 SGATISIPADA

-219 VESDWSAASY
+219 VENDWSAASY
-229 WLELQALLPK
+229 WLELQSLLPQ
-239 SHIALKGLHADSAQG
+239 SRITLNGLHTESAQG
-254 DSAVAEI
+254 DSAVAGI
-261 FSQMGITATITPTVT
+261 FSRMGG
-276 HLTAP
+276 TAP
-281 EPQRPHPLHS
+281 II
-291 PLSTLHSPLSPL
+291 
-303 TSCPSSL
+303 
-310 TSHPT
+310 
-315 PLTSYPLPLTLDLKE
+315 LDLKE

-343 LLGHHFHISGLQ
+343 LLGCHFHITGLQ

-393 CTPEPEP
+393 CAPEPEP

-431 VSKSYPEYWRHL
+431 VSKSYPDFWRHL

-452 CERRKEALK
+452 CERRKEAPE

>member
-1 MDFRIFAPE
+1 MDYKIFAPD

-32 ALCGGELHNVA
+32 ALCGGELHNIA
-43 RCDDTDAMQR
+43 RCDDTDAMRR
-53 ALATDATSQRTA
+53 ALATDTTA
-65 GDRPT
+65 SGT
-70 TINIGAA
+70 VVTVNIGAA

-127 EEGFPPLHITGRRLS
+127 EEGFPPLHITGRKLS

-168 CRTVTLTG
+168 CREVTLTG

-200 CGNTITIPAGA
+200 SGATISIPADA

-219 VESDWSAASY
+219 VENDWSAASY
-229 WLELQALLPK
+229 WLELQSQLPQ
-239 SHIALKGLHADSAQG
+239 SRITLKGLHTESAQG
-254 DSAVAEI
+254 DSAVAGI
-261 FSQMGITATITPTVT
+261 FSRMGG
-276 HLTAP
+276 TAP
-281 EPQRPHPLHS
+281 II
-291 PLSTLHSPLSPL
+291 
-303 TSCPSSL
+303 
-310 TSHPT
+310 
-315 PLTSYPLPLTLDLKE
+315 LDLKE

-343 LLGHHFHISGLQ
+343 LLGCHFHITGLR

-393 CTPEPEP
+393 CAPEPEP

-431 VSKSYPEYWRHL
+431 VSKSYPDFWRHL

-452 CERRKEALK
+452 CERRKEAPE

>member
-1 MDFRIFAPE
+1 MDYRIFAPD
-10 KIEMEVDL
+10 KIVMEVEL

-32 ALCGGELHNVA
+32 ALCGGELHNIA
-43 RCDDTDAMQR
+43 RCDDTDAMRR
-53 ALATDATSQRTA
+53 ALATDTTASGAVATV
-65 GDRPT
+65 
-70 TINIGAA
+70 NIGAA

-88 ATLEGSEVILDGTER
+88 ATLEGSTVILDGTER

-127 EEGFPPLHITGRRLS
+127 EEGFPPLRITGRKLS

-185 MTLTLMRLMGVDCTM
+185 MTLTLMRLMGVDCVM
-200 CGNTITIPAGA
+200 NGNNISIPADA
-211 HYVPCNFT
+211 HYVPCDFT
-219 VESDWSAASY
+219 VENDWSAASY
-229 WLELQALLPK
+229 WLELQSLLPE
-239 SHIALKGLHADSAQG
+239 SRITLKGLHSESAQG
-254 DSAVAEI
+254 DSAVAGI
-261 FSQMGITATITPTVT
+261 FSQMGV
-276 HLTAP
+276 TAP
-281 EPQRPHPLHS
+281 II
-291 PLSTLHSPLSPL
+291 
-303 TSCPSSL
+303 
-310 TSHPT
+310 
-315 PLTSYPLPLTLDLKE
+315 LDLKE

-343 LLGHHFHISGLQ
+343 LLGCHFHITGLR

-393 CTPEPEP
+393 CAPEPEP

-412 AFAPAAVLFPG
+412 SFAPAAVLFPG

-431 VSKSYPEYWRHL
+431 VSKSYPDFWRHL

-452 CERRKEALK
+452 CERRKEAPK

>member
-1 MDFRIFAPE
+1 MDYRIFAPD
-10 KIEMEVDL
+10 KIVMEVEL

-43 RCDDTDAMQR
+43 RCDDTDAMRR
-53 ALATDATSQRTA
+53 ALATDTTASGAVATV
-65 GDRPT
+65 
-70 TINIGAA
+70 NIGAA

-88 ATLEGSEVILDGTER
+88 ATLEGSTVILDGTER

-127 EEGFPPLHITGRRLS
+127 EEGFPPLRITGRKLS

-200 CGNTITIPAGA
+200 SGATISIPADA
-211 HYVPCNFT
+211 HYVPCDFT
-219 VESDWSAASY
+219 VENDWSAASY
-229 WLELQALLPK
+229 WLEMQSLLPE
-239 SHIALKGLHADSAQG
+239 SRITLKGLHSESAQG
-254 DSAVAEI
+254 DSAVAGI
-261 FSQMGITATITPTVT
+261 FSQMGG
-276 HLTAP
+276 TAP
-281 EPQRPHPLHS
+281 II
-291 PLSTLHSPLSPL
+291 
-303 TSCPSSL
+303 
-310 TSHPT
+310 
-315 PLTSYPLPLTLDLKE
+315 LDLKE

-343 LLGHHFHISGLQ
+343 LLGRHFHITGLR

-364 IDALCTQLRRLGYV
+364 IDALCTQLRRLGYI

-393 CTPEPEP
+393 CAPEPEP

-431 VSKSYPEYWRHL
+431 VSKSYPDFWRHL

-452 CERRKEALK
+452 CERRKEAPK

>member
-1 MDFRIFAPE
+1 MDYKIFAPD

-32 ALCGGELHNVA
+32 ALCGGELHNIA
-43 RCDDTDAMQR
+43 RCDDTDAMRR
-53 ALATDATSQRTA
+53 ALATDTTA
-65 GDRPT
+65 SDT
-70 TINIGAA
+70 VVTVNIGAA

-127 EEGFPPLHITGRRLS
+127 EEGFPPLHITGRKLS

-168 CRTVTLTG
+168 CREVTLTG

-200 CGNTITIPAGA
+200 SGATISIPADA

-219 VESDWSAASY
+219 VENDWSAASY
-229 WLELQALLPK
+229 WLELQSLLPQ
-239 SHIALKGLHADSAQG
+239 SRITLKGLHTESAQG
-254 DSAVAEI
+254 DSAVAGI
-261 FSQMGITATITPTVT
+261 FSRMGG
-276 HLTAP
+276 TAP
-281 EPQRPHPLHS
+281 II
-291 PLSTLHSPLSPL
+291 
-303 TSCPSSL
+303 
-310 TSHPT
+310 
-315 PLTSYPLPLTLDLKE
+315 LDLKE

-343 LLGHHFHISGLQ
+343 LLGCHFHITGLR

-393 CTPEPEP
+393 CAPEPEP

-431 VSKSYPEYWRHL
+431 VSKSYPDFWRHL

-452 CERRKEALK
+452 CERRKEAPE

>member
-1 MDFRIFAPE
+1 MDYRIFAPD
-10 KIEMEVDL
+10 KIVMEVEL

-43 RCDDTDAMQR
+43 RCDDTDAMRR
-53 ALATDATSQRTA
+53 ALATDTTASGAVATV
-65 GDRPT
+65 
-70 TINIGAA
+70 NIGAA

-88 ATLEGSEVILDGTER
+88 ATLEGSTVILDGTER

-127 EEGFPPLHITGRRLS
+127 EEGFPPLRITGRKLS

-185 MTLTLMRLMGVDCTM
+185 MTLTLMRLMGVDCVM
-200 CGNTITIPAGA
+200 NGNNISIPADA
-211 HYVPCNFT
+211 HYVPCDFT
-219 VESDWSAASY
+219 VENDWSAASY
-229 WLELQALLPK
+229 WLEMQSLLPE
-239 SHIALKGLHADSAQG
+239 SRITLKGLHSESAQG
-254 DSAVAEI
+254 DSAVAGI
-261 FSQMGITATITPTVT
+261 FSQMGG
-276 HLTAP
+276 TAP
-281 EPQRPHPLHS
+281 II
-291 PLSTLHSPLSPL
+291 
-303 TSCPSSL
+303 
-310 TSHPT
+310 
-315 PLTSYPLPLTLDLKE
+315 LDLKE

-343 LLGHHFHISGLQ
+343 LLGRHFHITGLR
-355 TLRIKETDR
+355 TRRIKETDR
-364 IDALCTQLRRLGYV
+364 IDALCTQLRRLGYI

-393 CTPEPEP
+393 CAPEPEP

-412 AFAPAAVLFPG
+412 SFAPAAVLFPG

-431 VSKSYPEYWRHL
+431 VSKSYPDFWRHL

-452 CERRKEALK
+452 CERRKEAPK

>member
-1 MDFRIFAPE
+1 MDYRIFAPD
-10 KIEMEVDL
+10 KIVMEVEL

-43 RCDDTDAMQR
+43 RCDDTDAMRR
-53 ALATDATSQRTA
+53 ALATDTTASGAVATV
-65 GDRPT
+65 
-70 TINIGAA
+70 NIGAA

-88 ATLEGSEVILDGTER
+88 ATLEGSTVILDGTER

-127 EEGFPPLHITGRRLS
+127 EEGFPPLRITGRKLS

-185 MTLTLMRLMGVDCTM
+185 MTLTLMRLMGVDCVM
-200 CGNTITIPAGA
+200 NGNNISIPADA
-211 HYVPCNFT
+211 HYVPCDFT
-219 VESDWSAASY
+219 VENDWSAASY
-229 WLELQALLPK
+229 WLEMQSLLPE
-239 SHIALKGLHADSAQG
+239 SRITLKGLHSESAQG
-254 DSAVAEI
+254 DSAVAGI
-261 FSQMGITATITPTVT
+261 FSQMGV
-276 HLTAP
+276 TAP
-281 EPQRPHPLHS
+281 II
-291 PLSTLHSPLSPL
+291 
-303 TSCPSSL
+303 
-310 TSHPT
+310 
-315 PLTSYPLPLTLDLKE
+315 LDLKE

-343 LLGHHFHISGLQ
+343 LLGRHFHITGLQ

-364 IDALCTQLRRLGYV
+364 IDALCTQLRRLGYI

-393 CTPEPEP
+393 CAPEPEP

-431 VSKSYPEYWRHL
+431 VSKSYPDFWRHL

-452 CERRKEALK
+452 CERRKEAPK

>member
-1 MDFRIFAPE
+1 MDYRIFAPD
-10 KIEMEVDL
+10 KIVMEVEL

-43 RCDDTDAMQR
+43 RCDDTDAMRR
-53 ALATDATSQRTA
+53 ALATDTTASGAVATV
-65 GDRPT
+65 
-70 TINIGAA
+70 NIGAA

-88 ATLEGSEVILDGTER
+88 ATLEGSTVILDGTER

-127 EEGFPPLHITGRRLS
+127 EEGFPPLRITGRKLS

-185 MTLTLMRLMGVDCTM
+185 MTLTLMRLMGVDCVM
-200 CGNTITIPAGA
+200 NGNNISIPADA
-211 HYVPCNFT
+211 HYVPCDFT
-219 VESDWSAASY
+219 VENDWSAASY
-229 WLELQALLPK
+229 WLEMQSLLPE
-239 SHIALKGLHADSAQG
+239 SRITLKGLHSESVQG
-254 DSAVAEI
+254 DSAVAGI
-261 FSQMGITATITPTVT
+261 FSRMGG
-276 HLTAP
+276 TAP
-281 EPQRPHPLHS
+281 II
-291 PLSTLHSPLSPL
+291 
-303 TSCPSSL
+303 
-310 TSHPT
+310 
-315 PLTSYPLPLTLDLKE
+315 LDLKE

-343 LLGHHFHISGLQ
+343 LLGRHFHITGLR

-393 CTPEPEP
+393 CAPEPEP

-431 VSKSYPEYWRHL
+431 VSKSYPDFWRHL

-452 CERRKEALK
+452 CERRKEAPE

>member
-1 MDFRIFAPE
+1 MDYRIFAPD
-10 KIEMEVDL
+10 KIVMEVEL

-43 RCDDTDAMQR
+43 RCDDTDAMRR
-53 ALATDATSQRTA
+53 ALATDTTASGAVATV
-65 GDRPT
+65 
-70 TINIGAA
+70 NIGAA

-88 ATLEGSEVILDGTER
+88 ATLEGSTVILDGTER

-127 EEGFPPLHITGRRLS
+127 EEGFPPLRITGRKLS

-185 MTLTLMRLMGVDCTM
+185 MTLTLMRLMGVDCVM
-200 CGNTITIPAGA
+200 NGNNISIPADA
-211 HYVPCNFT
+211 HYVPCDFT
-219 VESDWSAASY
+219 VENDWSAASY
-229 WLELQALLPK
+229 WLEMQSLLPE
-239 SHIALKGLHADSAQG
+239 SRITLKGLHSESAQG
-254 DSAVAEI
+254 DSAVAGI
-261 FSQMGITATITPTVT
+261 FSQMGG
-276 HLTAP
+276 TAP
-281 EPQRPHPLHS
+281 II
-291 PLSTLHSPLSPL
+291 
-303 TSCPSSL
+303 
-310 TSHPT
+310 
-315 PLTSYPLPLTLDLKE
+315 LDLKE

-343 LLGHHFHISGLQ
+343 LLGRHFHITGLR

-364 IDALCTQLRRLGYV
+364 IDALCTQLRRLGY
-378 ITAGDDFSLSWNGER
+378 IISAGDDFSLSWNGER
-393 CTPEPEP
+393 CAPEPEP
-400 HISTFDDHRMAM
+400 HISTLDDHRMAM
-412 AFAPAAVLFPG
+412 SFAPAAVLFPG

-431 VSKSYPEYWRHL
+431 VSKSYPDFWRHL

-452 CERRKEALK
+452 CERRKEAPK